1 VVATKRPRLEVAARL
16 TSKGQITLPKEVR
29 DYFQLNPG
37 DEVEFFEDEAGAI
50 GIRRRIDPDRF
61 KRWRGYLK
69 HLAGQ
74 DPDEM
79 VREMR
84 GE

>member
-1 VVATKRPRLEVAARL
+1 MVVAKRPRLVAAAKV

-29 DYFQLNPG
+29 DHFQLKPG
-37 DEVEFFEDEAGAI
+37 EEVDFFEDESGAI
-50 GIRRRIDPDRF
+50 RIRRHLDPDRF
-61 KRWRGYLK
+61 KRWQGYLK